1 MTCTLTLLAQ
11 RLRDHR
17 KVAEADLKMVRMGEG
32 GREGGREGGKKGRR
46 GGEGEK
52 LAGCLVLLRFIIL
65 TNFIFQIVPAAQK
78 YDIEMKTSM

>member
-46 GGEGEK
+46 GGGGRE
-52 LAGCLVLLRFIIL
+52 AGWLSGTAEIY
-65 TNFIFQIVPAAQK
+65 N
-78 YDIEMKTSM
+78 SN